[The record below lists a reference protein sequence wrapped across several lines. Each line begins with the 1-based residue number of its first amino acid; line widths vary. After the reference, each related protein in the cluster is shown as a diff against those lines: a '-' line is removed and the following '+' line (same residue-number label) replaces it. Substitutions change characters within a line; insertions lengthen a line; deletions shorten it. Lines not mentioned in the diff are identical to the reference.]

1 MTLPVVEVENDNAF
15 ITEKMYEAFA
25 EGNYNQVPVIIGS
38 NSEEDVFILQCK
50 YTITEWFL

>member
-50 YTITEWFL
+50 YTITE

>member
-1 MTLPVVEVENDNAF
+1 MENDDAF

-25 EGNYNQVPVIIGS
+25 EGNYNKVPVIIGC

-50 YTITEWFL
+50 YAIKISVVY